1 MKGIFFSLLLFVFA
15 SPVITAQDNSCAALR
30 DEALATALQSCAGVG
45 PNEICLGHMDVASMM
60 SCETAMA
67 FESPG
72 DIIPINAVCA
82 MRLGAMQPAG
92 TWGVAVM
99 RPVIGEAN
107 DTLTYV
113 LLGDVE
119 IQNTGSAASQIRVW
133 ANADTDIRSGPGSSY
148 ESLVTVAAGTV
159 LNVNACNCTQNW
171 LRTVLEDGRVGWILT
186 RSVTVFESVEALP
199 VVKGDTP
206 IYGAMQAFNF
216 SSGQAQ
222 TPCAEAALSGIL
234 MQAPTAGTDAQ
245 AQINGVQVVFT
256 STLFT
261 QAQPGGSLTIRV
273 LDGSARV
280 TADNFTALVSAG
292 AEVVIPLADTNVPEG
307 LMRVQPLHEADVADL
322 PLALLPR
329 AISPLEFLND
339 PVPQIVGLETCSV
352 ISNRGAAT
360 CPLHFINPDGDPIT
374 RMDIIFDEAPQG
386 EWSGSVDEA
395 PELIGGDLFG
405 GQLAWKP
412 TCSLGGANFIG
423 PVKWVI
429 TLIDSTG
436 HVSPPFEATFNCV
449 DG

>member
-1 MKGIFFSLLLFVFA
+1 MKGILVSLLLFVLTA
-15 SPVITAQDNSCAALR
+15 PVVTAQDGACATLR
-30 DEALATALQSCAGVG
+30 DEALATALQSCAEVG

-60 SCETAMA
+60 SCEVDM
-67 FESPG
+67 ELDSPG
-72 DIIPINAVCA
+72 DVIPINAICA
-82 MRLGAMQPAG
+82 MRLGAMQSSG
-92 TWGVAVM
+92 TWGIAVM
-99 RPVIGEAN
+99 RPVIGQAN
-107 DTLTYV
+107 ESLTYV
-113 LLGDVE
+113 LLGDIE
-119 IQNTGSAASQIRVW
+119 IQNAGSAASQIRVW

-199 VVKGDTP
+199 VVRSDTP

-216 SSGQAQ
+216 SSGQVQ
-222 TPCAEAALSGIL
+222 SSCADEALSGIL
-234 MQAPTAGTDAQ
+234 MQTPTAGMDAQ

-280 TADNFTALVSAG
+280 TANDFTALVPAG
-292 AEVVIPLADTNVPEG
+292 AEAVIALADTNVPEG
-307 LMRVQPLHEADVADL
+307 GMRVQPLPEAAVADL
-322 PLALLPR
+322 PVALLPR

-374 RMDIIFDEAPQG
+374 RMDIVFVEAPQG
-386 EWSGSVDEA
+386 EWSSSVDEA
-395 PELIGGDLFG
+395 PELIGGDVFS

-423 PVKWVI
+423 PVRWTI
-429 TLIDSTG
+429 TLTDSTG
-436 HVSPPFEATFNCV
+436 HVSAPFEAAFNCV